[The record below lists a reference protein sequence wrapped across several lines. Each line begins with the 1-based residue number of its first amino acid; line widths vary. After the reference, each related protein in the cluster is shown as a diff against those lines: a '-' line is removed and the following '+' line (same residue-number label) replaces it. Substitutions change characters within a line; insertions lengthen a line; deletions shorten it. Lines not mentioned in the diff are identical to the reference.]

1 MPLPPLAAADAIV
14 ASPHQL
20 HALGRVTV
28 DVGRRVEELA
38 AAAEAALHN
47 LAESMPRSWTAAVAP
62 AAGARCAELLH
73 AEGASLRSL
82 GHAFSAAAAAYQ
94 AGDARAAAK
103 LLAPTA

>member
-20 HALGRVTV
+20 DALGLATV

-38 AAAEAALHN
+38 AAAEAALHA
-47 LAESMPRSWTAAVAP
+47 LAEALPRSSTAVVAP
-62 AAGARCAELLH
+62 AAGARCAELLR

-82 GHAFSAAAAAYQ
+82 GHALSAAAAGYR
-94 AGDARAAAK
+94 AGDTRVAAK
-103 LLAPTA
+103 LLAATA